1 MISPDEIKYGFCKWF
16 NAPKGYGFIV
26 PDDGGP
32 DVMVHYRVID
42 CGGFKELH
50 DGERVEF
57 IELVGSR
64 GRAAT
69 WCRVVAQ
76 PRTVEEALAELSPE
90 DKALIERALQG
101 ALKTFAEVSSYGKG
115 LK

>member
-1 MISPDEIKYGFCKWF
+1 MISPDEIKYGHVKWF
-16 NAPKGYGFIV
+16 NAAKGYGFLM

-32 DVMVHYRVID
+32 DVMVHYCVIEAE
-42 CGGFKELH
+42 GFKELH

-57 IELVGSR
+57 TELVGDR

-69 WCRVVAQ
+69 WCRVIAE

-90 DKALIERALQG
+90 EKALIERALQG
-101 ALKTFAEVSSYGKG
+101 ALKTFAEISSFGKG